1 VFVVAGLG
9 LTINVVVA
17 WILSHDKNSI
27 NTRAALVNVLGDLLG
42 SIAALIAGGVIWYTG
57 WMQIDPLLSILVSL
71 LILKSTLGIL
81 MESYHHLMEGV
92 PQHID
97 YLRVGADLE
106 MVDGVL
112 SVHDLHVWGMSP
124 GQPALIGHIEVRD
137 LQDWPRILAD
147 IKAVLIERHGIDH
160 VTLQA
165 ELAD

>member
-1 VFVVAGLG
+1 
-9 LTINVVVA
+9 
-17 WILSHDKNSI
+17 
-27 NTRAALVNVLGDLLG
+27 
-42 SIAALIAGGVIWYTG
+42 
-57 WMQIDPLLSILVSL
+57 
-71 LILKSTLGIL
+71 
-81 MESYHHLMEGV
+81 MEGV

-97 YLRVGADLE
+97 YLQVGADLE
-106 MVDGVL
+106 GVDGVL